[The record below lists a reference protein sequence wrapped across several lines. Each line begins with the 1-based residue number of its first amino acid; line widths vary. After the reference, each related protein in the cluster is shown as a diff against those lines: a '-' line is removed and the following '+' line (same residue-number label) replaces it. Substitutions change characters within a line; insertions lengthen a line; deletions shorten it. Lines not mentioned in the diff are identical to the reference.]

1 MSIVLYPCFLECSK
15 CTNDSF
21 WKSIF
26 EDLAFGVCPCGV
38 FITKN
43 FLCCNYKNK
52 EFSYKID
59 KNKDSNIL
67 FKEIYNLLHYKFK
80 LSSKQ
85 QQDQLQH
92 QFEKKASLIYSEHK
106 DWNSIKKKTLKSYL
120 LDEYIL
126 SMKKTYE
133 LDSKNTKYLS
143 SMVNIGLMFK
153 TIVADDIQFK
163 NSKIQKINGIICKKN
178 KVIIKKN
185 LYQDGNSKTD
195 SVDSIPKNMS
205 SNWEK
210 YLIQFI
216 KKYIGLN
223 TKDDTL

>member
-52 EFSYKID
+52 EFSYKIN

-85 QQDQLQH
+85 QQDQFKKE
-92 QFEKKASLIYSEHK
+92 FEEKASNIYSEYN
-106 DWNSIKKKTLKSYL
+106 DWNDIKKKTLKSFL
-120 LDEYIL
+120 LDEYVL
-126 SMKKTYE
+126 SMKNKYKLDDEKT
-133 LDSKNTKYLS
+133 TFLS
-143 SMVNIGLMFK
+143 SIINIGLLFK
-153 TIVADDIQFK
+153 TITSNDIIFV
-163 NSKIQKINGIICKKN
+163 NSKISEIKHITFKRNKI
-178 KVIIKKN
+178 IIKRN
-185 LYQDGNSKTD
+185 LYDDHNLSQE
-195 SVDSIPKNMS
+195 VVEPLIKNMS
-205 SNWEK
+205 SHWEK
-210 YLIQFI
+210 YLLHFE
-216 KKYIGLN
+216 KKYIDIN
-223 TKDDTL
+223 TKDDVL